1 MASTAISCVVTQDE
15 GRGGGTVIPG
25 WEKCEAGRG
34 GGGWGGGGGGDSE
47 EYTVKPGHEESNVQT
62 ITL

>member
-1 MASTAISCVVTQDE
+1 MNMVAGTAISCVVTQARE
-15 GRGGGTVIPG
+15 GGGGTVIPG

-47 EYTVKPGHEESNVQT
+47 EYTVKPGNEKK
-62 ITL
+62 